1 MIAAA
6 LVTLAAVIVGALIGA
21 GSVIAAFAFAR
32 SLDDEPEC
40 VHYVLDDDAVN
51 EEFDGIAA
59 TWEDDDE

>member
-6 LVTLAAVIVGALIGA
+6 LVTLAAVIVGALIGVM
-21 GSVIAAFAFAR
+21 SVIAAFAFAR
-32 SLDDEPEC
+32 SLEEPEC

-59 TWEDDDE
+59 TWEDEDK

>member
-1 MIAAA
+1 MIA
-6 LVTLAAVIVGALIGA
+6 LVIAVLAAVLVGALIGVM
-21 GSVIAAFAFAR
+21 SVIAAFAFAR
-32 SLDDEPEC
+32 SLEEPEC